1 MKSRMV
7 RLHVLSIF
15 IPYFTISEQL
25 LKQKG
30 GNKVPLYLRR
40 SSCKRFTTPYKHK
53 TTSDKRKIMNRIKC
67 IAVFGILLLGFN
79 TLEACNM
86 KFKIIYSNACLS
98 TIFSI
103 TPHFFDKGLIKSSL
117 DSVMVGSNTECVEF
131 MDVISSLKEV
141 KMKEE
146 EKHPAI
152 NVRAKIIVYLNDQFW
167 DSFYWGMFYLYHNG
181 KVYEIN
187 KEFRDKVN
195 LMVKKVENQ
204 KCFDKSRT

>member
-1 MKSRMV
+1 
-7 RLHVLSIF
+7 
-15 IPYFTISEQL
+15 
-25 LKQKG
+25 
-30 GNKVPLYLRR
+30 
-40 SSCKRFTTPYKHK
+40 
-53 TTSDKRKIMNRIKC
+53 MNRIKC
-67 IAVFGILLLGFN
+67 IAVFGILLLSFN

-117 DSVMVGSNTECVEF
+117 DSVMVGSNAECVEF

-167 DSFYWGMFYLYHNG
+167 DSYYWGMFYLYHNG

-195 LMVKKVENQ
+195 LMVKKGG
-204 KCFDKSRT
+204 KPKMF